1 MRSAPFK
8 LVLAAAA
15 VAAFTASAQAQSPGP
30 GAGGVTGGDFGGARH
45 RRTNTKQAETPKP
58 KVDEKGYKAALDQ
71 LPNKQYDAWHGV
83 R

>member
-1 MRSAPFK
+1 MRSDTLK
-8 LVLAAAA
+8 LILAGAT
-15 VAAFTASAQAQSPGP
+15 VALFTVNAQAQSSAPD
-30 GAGGVTGGDFGGARH
+30 AGGMMGGFGGAHHKRG
-45 RRTNTKQAETPKP
+45 NAKQAETPKP